1 MVSDIKRPLKM
12 IRFRIHPKLK
22 IFLLLISVLIIPETS
37 FSSPPGIPF
46 LKELNPVKSKVL
58 KSIRKDIRRSIF
70 TVKSRRP
77 AETMPDLK
85 FYRYRVRKGET
96 FWIILSRTSLDMDT
110 LISVNSLSTPGDI
123 RPGKIIFIPNMRGI
137 IIDPTKGETIN
148 KIIKRSRVTREYVSR
163 VNRSEDL
170 SKKYL
175 FIPCGKLSSL
185 QRSLFLGTG
194 FMYPLKGGRRTSGF
208 GMRRNPF
215 NRRKFQF
222 HTGVD
227 LACKI
232 NTGVYAARS
241 GKVLF
246 TGYKGGYGK
255 LVIIGHEHGY
265 RSYYGHL
272 NRIKVKTGSSI
283 KRGEMI
289 ALSGNTGR
297 TTGPHLHF
305 EIRKSGQPINPGI
318 LVRGR

>member
-1 MVSDIKRPLKM
+1 M
-12 IRFRIHPKLK
+12 IRTGKNIKLK
-22 IFLLLISVLIIPETS
+22 ILLLLISVMMLPEI
-37 FSSPPGIPF
+37 SSGTPPRIPF
-46 LKELNPVKSKVL
+46 LKELDPVKSELL

-77 AETMPDLK
+77 TETLPDLK
-85 FYRYRVRKGET
+85 FYRYRVKKEET

-110 LISVNSLSTPGDI
+110 LISVNSLSTPRDI

-137 IIDPTKGETIN
+137 IINPSERERIN
-148 KIIKRSRVTREYVSR
+148 EIIKRSRITREYVAR
-163 VNRSEDL
+163 VNGSEDL
-170 SKKYL
+170 SKKIL
-175 FIPCGKLSSL
+175 FVPCGKLTGL

-194 FMYPLKGGRRTSGF
+194 FMYPLVRGKRTSGF

-227 LACKI
+227 LACRI
-232 NTGVYAARS
+232 NTRVYAARG

-246 TGYKGGYGK
+246 TGYKGGYGN
-255 LVIIGHEHGY
+255 LVILGHEHGY

-272 NRIKVKTGSSI
+272 NRIKVKTGSII

-305 EIRKSGQPINPGI
+305 EIRKSGRPINPGVF
-318 LVRGR
+318 VRGR

>member
-1 MVSDIKRPLKM
+1 MTCF
-12 IRFRIHPKLK
+12 RFHITLK
-22 IFLLLISVLIIPETS
+22 IVLFLISILVFPGI
-37 FSSPPGIPF
+37 SSGNSPQIPF
-46 LKELNPVKSKVL
+46 LKELNPVKSEVL
-58 KSIRKDIRRSIF
+58 KSIRKDIRKSIF
-70 TVKSRRP
+70 TIKSRRP
-77 AETMPDLK
+77 IETMPYLK
-85 FYRYRVRKGET
+85 FFRYRVRKGET

-137 IIDPTKGETIN
+137 IIDPAKAGNIN
-148 KIIKRSRVTREYVSR
+148 EIIKRSRITREYIAR

-170 SKKYL
+170 KKKFL
-175 FIPCGKLSSL
+175 FIPCGKLTNL

-194 FMYPLKGGRRTSGF
+194 FMHPLKGGKRTSGF

-222 HTGVD
+222 HTGID
-227 LACKI
+227 LACRI
-232 NTGVYAARS
+232 NTKVYAARS
-241 GKVLF
+241 GKVVF
-246 TGYKGGYGK
+246 SGYKGGYGT
-255 LVIIGHEHGY
+255 LVILEHEHGY

-272 NRIKVKTGSSI
+272 NRTRVKRGSSV

-305 EIRKSGQPINPGI
+305 EIRKSGRPVNPGL
-318 LVRGR
+318 LVRGRK

>member
-1 MVSDIKRPLKM
+1 M
-12 IRFRIHPKLK
+12 IRTGKNIKLK
-22 IFLLLISVLIIPETS
+22 ILLLLISVMMLPEI
-37 FSSPPGIPF
+37 SSGTPPRIPF
-46 LKELNPVKSKVL
+46 LKELDPVKSELL

-77 AETMPDLK
+77 TETLPDLK
-85 FYRYRVRKGET
+85 FYRYRVKKEET

-110 LISVNSLSTPGDI
+110 LISVNSLSTPRDI

-137 IIDPTKGETIN
+137 IINPSERERIN
-148 KIIKRSRVTREYVSR
+148 EIIKRSRITREYVAR
-163 VNRSEDL
+163 VNGSEDL
-170 SKKYL
+170 SKKIL
-175 FIPCGKLSSL
+175 FVPCGKLTGL

-194 FMYPLKGGRRTSGF
+194 FMYPLVRGKRTSGF

-227 LACKI
+227 LACRI
-232 NTGVYAARS
+232 NTRVYAARG

-246 TGYKGGYGK
+246 TGYKGGYGN
-255 LVIIGHEHGY
+255 LVILGHEHGY

-272 NRIKVKTGSSI
+272 NRIKVKTGSII

-289 ALSGNTGR
+289 ALSGNTGQ

-305 EIRKSGQPINPGI
+305 EIRKSGRPINPGVF
-318 LVRGR
+318 VRGR